1 MQGHDIFMA
10 LYIFFNVYLTFDYW
24 IFELLS
30 IVLYF

>member
-10 LYIFFNVYLTFDYW
+10 LYFSKNVYLTLDYW

-30 IVLYF
+30 IV